1 MNKQETERV
10 LWTSSEQEGLAP
22 IAGSIGRLPLNDAG
36 VDSPV
41 ATEFHR
47 LYTRLAKMETQR
59 KLSVILVTSA
69 RRGEGKTT
77 TSACLAQV
85 AAAHSKKK
93 VVVVDCDLRKPRLH
107 HLFGVSQRVGLADAL
122 TSLVPLSSIVKNTE
136 LSNLRLVTSGRGIGV
151 PTGLFESS
159 VFKDIIGELR
169 ANFDFVIVDTAP
181 VLPVSDAFLISGH
194 CDGVLLVVMAG
205 RTPVEVV
212 ARAGSLLSEGGAN
225 LLGAV
230 INNAD
235 EVLPYYYDYD
245 YYGYKDEKETR
256 KGFKGKG

>member
-1 MNKQETERV
+1 MKKQEITGE
-10 LWTSSEQEGLAP
+10 LLTAGEEGHLAP
-22 IAGSIGRLPLNDAG
+22 VAGTVGRLPLSDLAD
-36 VDSPV
+36 DSPV

-47 LYTRLAKMETQR
+47 LYTRLAKMDAR
-59 KLSVILVTSA
+59 RRLSVILVTSA

-77 TSACLAQV
+77 TSACLAQ
-85 AAAHSKKK
+85 AAATHSKKK

-107 HLFGVSQRVGLADAL
+107 QLFGVSQRVGMADAL
-122 TSLVPLSSIVKNTE
+122 TSLLPLSSVVKSTE

-151 PTGLFESS
+151 PTALFESS
-159 VFKDIIGELR
+159 TFKDIIGELR
-169 ANFDFVIVDTAP
+169 ANFDLVILDTSP
-181 VLPVSDAFLISGH
+181 VLPVPDAFLISGH

-205 RTPVEVV
+205 RTPIEVV
-212 ARAGSLLSEGGAN
+212 ARAGGLMNEGGAK

-245 YYGYKDEKETR
+245 YYGYKDEKGTR
-256 KGFKGKG
+256 KNSKSKG

>member
-1 MNKQETERV
+1 MSKQETTRE
-10 LWTSSEQEGLAP
+10 LYATGEQERLAP
-22 IAGSIGRLPLNDAG
+22 IARTVGRLPLSDVG
-36 VDSPV
+36 GDSPV
-41 ATEFHR
+41 GTEFHR
-47 LYTRLAKMETQR
+47 LSTRLSRMDAQR
-59 KLSVILVTSA
+59 KLSVILITSA

-85 AAAHSKKK
+85 AATHSKKK

-107 HLFGVSQRVGLADAL
+107 NLFGVSQRVGLADAL
-122 TSLVPLSSIVKNTE
+122 TSLLPLSSVVKNTE
-136 LSNLRLVTSGRGIGV
+136 LSNLKLVTSGRGIGV
-151 PTGLFESS
+151 PTALFESS

-169 ANFDFVIVDTAP
+169 ANFDLVILDTAP

-225 LLGAV
+225 VLGAV

-235 EVLPYYYDYD
+235 EVLPYYYDYH
-245 YYGYKDEKETR
+245 YYGYGDEKGT
-256 KGFKGKG
+256 KKKSKT